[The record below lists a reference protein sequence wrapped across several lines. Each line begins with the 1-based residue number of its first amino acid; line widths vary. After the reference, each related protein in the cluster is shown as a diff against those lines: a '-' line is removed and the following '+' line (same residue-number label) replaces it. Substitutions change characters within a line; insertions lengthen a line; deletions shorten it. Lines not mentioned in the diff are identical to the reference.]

1 MDPSESDKP
10 EPAQQASLES
20 LKEEFV
26 SLLTA
31 EQQSLRYYLITLLGD
46 YNAAENVLQETNI
59 VIWRKSKE
67 FIAGSSFSKWARKI
81 AYWQALAYTRNKN
94 RDRHV
99 FSEELMQQI
108 AARPFLDTEVSE
120 ARLALRHC
128 LSQLSPKNRD
138 LIQRRYMSG
147 DSTSTLA
154 SRIGG
159 SVSALHVRIHRIR
172 RALLGCIQK
181 QMESF

>member
-1 MDPSESDKP
+1 MDSDKNLQP
-10 EPAQQASLES
+10 DSLEACSLDS

-31 EQQSLRYYLITLLGD
+31 EQHNLRYYLITLLGD

-59 VIWRKSKE
+59 VIWRKSGD
-67 FIAGSSFSKWARKI
+67 FTPGSSFSNWARKI

-99 FSEELMQQI
+99 FSEELMHQI
-108 AARPFLDTEVSE
+108 AARPLMDIDVSE

-128 LSQLSPKNRD
+128 LSKLPPKHRD
-138 LIQRRYMSG
+138 LIQRRYMTG
-147 DSTSTLA
+147 ESTKKLA
-154 SRIGG
+154 DHLGG

-172 RALLGCIQK
+172 RVLLGCIRK
-181 QMESF
+181 QMEGC